1 MKTLRTLLSIYIYI
15 LLIGCSDDDNR
26 IEETKYV
33 FSASELKQTE
43 WKGEILYLTNGKVG
57 TRGTINIIFYTESSG
72 LCEYK
77 LDYHIDPEITSFKY
91 EISDKLMFIQGP
103 AAIYG
108 NWILQKYD
116 GDSLVIADGTS
127 AFTNS
132 EIMKLKRVN

>member
-103 AAIYG
+103 TAIYG